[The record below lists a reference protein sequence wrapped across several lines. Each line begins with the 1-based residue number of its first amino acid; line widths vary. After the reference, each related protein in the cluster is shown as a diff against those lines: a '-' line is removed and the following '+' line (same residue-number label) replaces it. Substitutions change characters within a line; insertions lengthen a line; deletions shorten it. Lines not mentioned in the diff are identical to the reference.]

1 MVGVRGEHAG
11 RAAAQRTTLRQRQK
25 DATRS
30 RITKAALAL
39 FSKDGFQAVN
49 IDAIAR
55 EAGIART
62 TFYLHFATKTD
73 LANAIAEPL
82 RPVFKEEFRRLG
94 EAGVDASSVQAW
106 LEHYLATVR
115 EHVVKVAVATQ
126 ANVSDAALGRD
137 LTLIN
142 EEYAALVAHAAL
154 NGTPPTAREL
164 AQIHLLL
171 LTLERYS
178 FLVEVQH
185 AIISRELRAAMTIMI
200 SETIAPLRARA
211 GVA

>member
-11 RAAAQRTTLRQRQK
+11 RAAAQRSTLRQKQK

-30 RITKAALAL
+30 RITEAALEL
-39 FSKDGFQAVN
+39 FSKEGFQAAN

-55 EAGIART
+55 QAGIART
-62 TFYLHFATKTD
+62 TFYLHFRTKHD

-82 RPVFKEEFRRLG
+82 RPIFEEVFRLLG
-94 EAGVDASSVQAW
+94 GIGTDSAAVDLW
-106 LEHYLATVR
+106 LDHYLATVR
-115 EHVVKVAVATQ
+115 EHAVKLAVATQ

-137 LTLIN
+137 LTLLN
-142 EEYAALVAHAAL
+142 EEYAGIVAHALLGDLA
-154 NGTPPTAREL
+154 PTAREIS
-164 AQIHLLL
+164 QIHLML

-185 AIISRELRAAMTIMI
+185 AVISRELRAAMTVMI
-200 SETIAPLRARA
+200 TGMIAPLRERA
-211 GVA
+211 TSV